1 MADIALTERDFSHCI
16 AAAIGNPNFY
26 TLHNGRSLYINTR
39 IRDRVILNDTSNL
52 LFIDDV
58 WPGAKTIADFF
69 NLNSKFCKNKVVL
82 ELGAG
87 AALPS
92 LVASALG
99 ARLTVVTDFPE
110 LSVLDHISTLVER
123 NNLSNCNVLAH
134 KWGEDMDTLLHVSEE
149 TLNGYDLIILAE
161 LLWKD
166 TYSEH
171 FRLLTSVAH
180 CLSKESGVVVVAFAH
195 RATAE
200 HSEEKDMEFF
210 DIAQKHFG
218 LKCTMVYSNRDYY
231 DVDSDEKAV
240 VKLYFMHFSEN
251 LNVDYSIITGK

>member
-1 MADIALTERDFSHCI
+1 MAEIVVADKDYDHSIAK
-16 AAAIGNPNFY
+16 NPNCY
-26 TLHNGRSLYINTR
+26 TLHNGRTLYISTR

-58 WPGAKTIADFF
+58 WPGAKVMAEF
-69 NLNSKFCKNKVVL
+69 LNSNSKYCNNKVVL

-110 LSVLDHISTLVER
+110 FSVLDHIATLVER
-123 NNLSNCNVLAH
+123 NKLSNCNVLAH
-134 KWGEDMDTLLHVSEE
+134 KWGEDMDKLLHVSED

-166 TYSEH
+166 TYPEH

-180 CLSKESGVVVVAFAH
+180 CLSKEAGIAVVAFAH
-195 RATAE
+195 RATAK
-200 HSEEKDMEFF
+200 HSEENDMEFF
-210 DIAQKHFG
+210 DTAQRDFG
-218 LKCTMVYSNRDYY
+218 LKCTRVCTSADYY
-231 DVDSDEKAV
+231 DVDSDEKAT
-240 VKLYFMHFSEN
+240 VKLYFMHFAEN
-251 LNVDYSIITGK
+251 LSVEYSLCS